1 MLLDTHDTIKA
12 TPEMP
17 LSEKIPEALS
27 LLAKLP
33 LDQLPETK
41 EFRQIYGSILKWGFG
56 DPVALAT
63 SEHYGEALDGYR
75 RFCRLFSPTQPLQ
88 THIALCVSKW
98 IQMALDAEHSEAHL
112 ISMRQALFL
121 VCQHCRKAN
130 ESSLYEVLS
139 MALNLAKANLQGES
153 PFQFARFL
161 LVWDTHTFPERFWV
175 EHSEYRTVTPLA
187 VKVLRRAVKDI
198 LTHADAPLAHEY
210 VAILETAIKTHPA
223 TATQLITPLWQLL
236 VLAVQPAQACEHLL
250 SLVRSFP
257 TSAWSWFALGDG
269 YAPEDPSLAIACFAK
284 VFSLSPTP
292 SRTLLTRQRLLDAL
306 MSKKDAQLY
315 PYAKF
320 EALQVQQS
328 YQERNWGIKPPLLR
342 HLQTLRDVSPAS
354 EQEQKAFYQ
363 RCVDQADA
371 LIL

>member
-1 MLLDTHDTIKA
+1 
-12 TPEMP
+12 
-17 LSEKIPEALS
+17 
-27 LLAKLP
+27 
-33 LDQLPETK
+33 
-41 EFRQIYGSILKWGFG
+41 
-56 DPVALAT
+56 
-63 SEHYGEALDGYR
+63 
-75 RFCRLFSPTQPLQ
+75 
-88 THIALCVSKW
+88 
-98 IQMALDAEHSEAHL
+98 MALDAEHPEVHL
-112 ISMRQALFL
+112 ISLKQALFL
-121 VCQHCRKAN
+121 VCQHCRKAD

-161 LVWDTHTFPERFWV
+161 LVWDIHTFPERFWV
-175 EHSEYRTVTPLA
+175 EHSEYRTITPLA

-198 LTHADAPLAHEY
+198 LTHADAPLAHEF

-236 VLAVQPAQACEHLL
+236 VLAVQPAEACEHLL
-250 SLVRSFP
+250 SLVRAFP
-257 TSAWSWFALGDG
+257 TSTWSWFALGDG
-269 YAPEDPSLAIACFAK
+269 YAPEDPTLAIACFAK

-292 SRTLLTRQRLLDAL
+292 SRTLRTRQRLLDAL
-306 MSKKDAQLY
+306 MSQKDTTLY

-320 EALQVQQS
+320 EVLLVQQS

-354 EQEQKAFYQ
+354 EEEQKAFYR

-371 LIL
+371 LILQEKHLFQLTKIAILNVLFHVSSSLLDDDFDENASFPLLY